1 MKRIFNDA
9 ILRLLVK
16 NSNHK
21 GEKTDE
27 KTTETGKSSSGIG
40 TRSVTHN
47 WKFAGSVCDIGTEK
61 NLNDV
66 NKKIDNLENK
76 KEEIEGELDTKNE
89 ELVNLMVDVG
99 ILEKEIDQNEKQLKQ
114 VKKDLKTAQKNEKKQ
129 YQAMKKRIKF
139 MYERGDSAVISS
151 LLESKSMADMLN
163 RVEYFNEV
171 YDYDR
176 NLLDNY
182 EKTRKQ
188 VEDLKAQVE
197 DEKKELETAKD
208 DLKQQQKQLE
218 TAMANLRSQ
227 QANADTQIANAK
239 NLASE
244 YQKTITE
251 QNKIIQQQQAAAAA
265 SRSSGGSSGG
275 SGGTSK
281 PNSNASVPGGNLNPP
296 KTTNVSGSDVVNY
309 AMQFVG
315 KPYVWGGKDP
325 NTGADCSGFTSYVYA
340 HFGISIPSFSGAQ
353 RSCGQE
359 VSYAN
364 AQAGDLICYA
374 GHVAIYMGGGKI
386 VHAKGTAYGI
396 VGNDNATYKTIITV
410 RRLL

>member
-1 MKRIFNDA
+1 MRKLQRRA
-9 ILRLLVK
+9 KAVLALVLVVSLTIGSSQVVYATSAQNK
-16 NSNHK
+16 
-21 GEKTDE
+21 
-27 KTTETGKSSSGIG
+27 KSE
-40 TRSVTHN
+40 
-47 WKFAGSVCDIGTEK
+47 AEK

-239 NLASE
+239 SLASE

-265 SRSSGGSSGG
+265 SGRSSGGSSGG

-281 PNSNASVPGGNLNPP
+281 PISNASVPGGNLNPP

>member
-1 MKRIFNDA
+1 MRKLQRRA
-9 ILRLLVK
+9 KAVLALVLVVSLTIGSSQVVYATSAQNK
-16 NSNHK
+16 
-21 GEKTDE
+21 
-27 KTTETGKSSSGIG
+27 KSE
-40 TRSVTHN
+40 
-47 WKFAGSVCDIGTEK
+47 AEK

-239 NLASE
+239 SLASE

-265 SRSSGGSSGG
+265 SGRSSGG

-340 HFGISIPSFSGAQ
+340 HVGISIPSFSGAQ

>member
-1 MKRIFNDA
+1 MRKLQRRA
-9 ILRLLVK
+9 KAVLALVLVVSLTIGSSQVVYATSAQNK
-16 NSNHK
+16 
-21 GEKTDE
+21 
-27 KTTETGKSSSGIG
+27 KSE
-40 TRSVTHN
+40 
-47 WKFAGSVCDIGTEK
+47 AEK

-66 NKKIDNLENK
+66 NKKIDNLEDK
-76 KEEIEGELDTKNE
+76 KEEIEGELDAKNE

>member
-1 MKRIFNDA
+1 MRKLQRRA
-9 ILRLLVK
+9 KAVLALVLVVSLSIGSSQVVYATSAQNK
-16 NSNHK
+16 
-21 GEKTDE
+21 
-27 KTTETGKSSSGIG
+27 KSE
-40 TRSVTHN
+40 
-47 WKFAGSVCDIGTEK
+47 AEK

-239 NLASE
+239 SLASE

-265 SRSSGGSSGG
+265 SSRSSGGSSGG

>member
-1 MKRIFNDA
+1 MRKLQRRA
-9 ILRLLVK
+9 KAVLALVLVVSLTIGSSQVVYATSAQNK
-16 NSNHK
+16 
-21 GEKTDE
+21 
-27 KTTETGKSSSGIG
+27 KSE
-40 TRSVTHN
+40 
-47 WKFAGSVCDIGTEK
+47 AEK

-66 NKKIDNLENK
+66 NKKIDNLESE
-76 KEEIEGELDTKNE
+76 KEEIEGELDAKNE

-197 DEKKELETAKD
+197 DEKKELETAQD

-239 NLASE
+239 SLASE

-265 SRSSGGSSGG
+265 SQSSSSGNSGGSSSG
-275 SGGTSK
+275 GGTSK
-281 PNSNASVPGGNLNPP
+281 PKSNASVPGGNLNPP

>member
-1 MKRIFNDA
+1 MRKLQRRA
-9 ILRLLVK
+9 KAVLALVLVVSLTIGSSQVVYATSAQNK
-16 NSNHK
+16 
-21 GEKTDE
+21 
-27 KTTETGKSSSGIG
+27 KSE
-40 TRSVTHN
+40 
-47 WKFAGSVCDIGTEK
+47 AEK

-239 NLASE
+239 SLASE

-265 SRSSGGSSGG
+265 SGRSSGGSSGG

-410 RRLL
+410 RQLL

>member
-1 MKRIFNDA
+1 MRKLQRRA
-9 ILRLLVK
+9 KAVLALVLVVSLTIGSSQVVYATSAQNK
-16 NSNHK
+16 
-21 GEKTDE
+21 
-27 KTTETGKSSSGIG
+27 KSE
-40 TRSVTHN
+40 
-47 WKFAGSVCDIGTEK
+47 AEK

-197 DEKKELETAKD
+197 DEKKELEKAKD

-239 NLASE
+239 SLASE

-265 SRSSGGSSGG
+265 SGRSSGGSSGG

>member
-1 MKRIFNDA
+1 MRKLQRRA
-9 ILRLLVK
+9 KAVLALVLVVSLTIGSSQVVYATSAQNK
-16 NSNHK
+16 
-21 GEKTDE
+21 
-27 KTTETGKSSSGIG
+27 KSE
-40 TRSVTHN
+40 
-47 WKFAGSVCDIGTEK
+47 AEK

-99 ILEKEIDQNEKQLKQ
+99 ILEKEINQNEKQLKQ

-239 NLASE
+239 SLASE

-265 SRSSGGSSGG
+265 SGRSSGGSSGG

-386 VHAKGTAYGI
+386 VHAKGTSYGI

>member
-1 MKRIFNDA
+1 MRKLQRRA
-9 ILRLLVK
+9 KAVLALVLVVSLTIGSSQVVYATSAQNK
-16 NSNHK
+16 
-21 GEKTDE
+21 
-27 KTTETGKSSSGIG
+27 KSE
-40 TRSVTHN
+40 
-47 WKFAGSVCDIGTEK
+47 AEK

-182 EKTRKQ
+182 EQTRKQ

-239 NLASE
+239 SLASE

-265 SRSSGGSSGG
+265 SGRSSGG

>member
-1 MKRIFNDA
+1 MRKLQRRA
-9 ILRLLVK
+9 KAVLALVLVVSLTIGSSQVVYATSAQNK
-16 NSNHK
+16 
-21 GEKTDE
+21 
-27 KTTETGKSSSGIG
+27 KSE
-40 TRSVTHN
+40 
-47 WKFAGSVCDIGTEK
+47 AEK

-239 NLASE
+239 SLASE

-265 SRSSGGSSGG
+265 SGRSSGGSSGG
-275 SGGTSK
+275 GGGTSK
-281 PNSNASVPGGNLNPP
+281 PNSNAGVPGGNLNPP

>member
-1 MKRIFNDA
+1 MRKLQRRA
-9 ILRLLVK
+9 KAVLALVLVVSLTIGSSQVVYATSAQNK
-16 NSNHK
+16 
-21 GEKTDE
+21 
-27 KTTETGKSSSGIG
+27 KSE
-40 TRSVTHN
+40 
-47 WKFAGSVCDIGTEK
+47 AEK

-239 NLASE
+239 SLASE

-265 SRSSGGSSGG
+265 SGQSSGGSSGG

>member
-1 MKRIFNDA
+1 MRKLQRRA
-9 ILRLLVK
+9 KAVLALVLVVSLTIGSSQVVYATSAQNK
-16 NSNHK
+16 
-21 GEKTDE
+21 
-27 KTTETGKSSSGIG
+27 KSE
-40 TRSVTHN
+40 
-47 WKFAGSVCDIGTEK
+47 AEK

-239 NLASE
+239 SLASE

-265 SRSSGGSSGG
+265 SGRSSGGSSGG

-296 KTTNVSGSDVVNY
+296 KTTNFSGSDVVNY

>member
-1 MKRIFNDA
+1 MRKLQRRA
-9 ILRLLVK
+9 KAVLALVLVVSLTIGSSQVVYATSAQSK
-16 NSNHK
+16 
-21 GEKTDE
+21 
-27 KTTETGKSSSGIG
+27 KSE
-40 TRSVTHN
+40 
-47 WKFAGSVCDIGTEK
+47 AEK

>member
-1 MKRIFNDA
+1 MRKLQRRA
-9 ILRLLVK
+9 KAVLALVLVVSLTIGSSQVVYATSAQNK
-16 NSNHK
+16 
-21 GEKTDE
+21 
-27 KTTETGKSSSGIG
+27 KSE
-40 TRSVTHN
+40 
-47 WKFAGSVCDIGTEK
+47 AEK

-66 NKKIDNLENK
+66 NKKIDHLENK

>member
-1 MKRIFNDA
+1 MRKLQRRA
-9 ILRLLVK
+9 KAVLALVLVVSLTIGSSQVVYATSAQNK
-16 NSNHK
+16 
-21 GEKTDE
+21 
-27 KTTETGKSSSGIG
+27 KSE
-40 TRSVTHN
+40 
-47 WKFAGSVCDIGTEK
+47 AEK

-139 MYERGDSAVISS
+139 MYERGDSAIISS

>member
-1 MKRIFNDA
+1 MRKLQRRA
-9 ILRLLVK
+9 KAVLALVLVVSLTIGSSQVVYATSAQNK
-16 NSNHK
+16 
-21 GEKTDE
+21 
-27 KTTETGKSSSGIG
+27 KSE
-40 TRSVTHN
+40 
-47 WKFAGSVCDIGTEK
+47 AEK

-66 NKKIDNLENK
+66 NKKIDNLEDK
-76 KEEIEGELDTKNE
+76 KEEIEGELDAKNE

-239 NLASE
+239 SLASE

-265 SRSSGGSSGG
+265 SGRSSGGSSGG

-325 NTGADCSGFTSYVYA
+325 NTGADCSGFTCYVYA

>member
-1 MKRIFNDA
+1 MRNLQRRAKA
-9 ILRLLVK
+9 VLALVLVVSLTIGSSQVVYATSAQNK
-16 NSNHK
+16 
-21 GEKTDE
+21 
-27 KTTETGKSSSGIG
+27 KSE
-40 TRSVTHN
+40 
-47 WKFAGSVCDIGTEK
+47 AEK

-239 NLASE
+239 SLASE

-265 SRSSGGSSGG
+265 SGRSSGGSSGG

>member
-1 MKRIFNDA
+1 MRKLQRRA
-9 ILRLLVK
+9 KAVLALVLVVSLTIGSSQVVYATSAQNK
-16 NSNHK
+16 
-21 GEKTDE
+21 
-27 KTTETGKSSSGIG
+27 KSE
-40 TRSVTHN
+40 
-47 WKFAGSVCDIGTEK
+47 AEK

-76 KEEIEGELDTKNE
+76 NEEIEGELDTKNE

-239 NLASE
+239 SLASE

-265 SRSSGGSSGG
+265 SGRSSGGSSGG

>member
-1 MKRIFNDA
+1 MRKLQRRA
-9 ILRLLVK
+9 KAVLALVLVVSLTIGSSQVVYATSAQNK
-16 NSNHK
+16 
-21 GEKTDE
+21 
-27 KTTETGKSSSGIG
+27 KSE
-40 TRSVTHN
+40 
-47 WKFAGSVCDIGTEK
+47 AEK

-239 NLASE
+239 SLASE

-265 SRSSGGSSGG
+265 FGRSSGGSSGG

>member
-1 MKRIFNDA
+1 MRKLQRRA
-9 ILRLLVK
+9 KAVLALVLVVSLTIGSSQVVYATSAQNK
-16 NSNHK
+16 
-21 GEKTDE
+21 
-27 KTTETGKSSSGIG
+27 KSE
-40 TRSVTHN
+40 
-47 WKFAGSVCDIGTEK
+47 AEK

-218 TAMANLRSQ
+218 TAMTNLRSQ

-239 NLASE
+239 SLASE
-244 YQKTITE
+244 YQKTIAE
-251 QNKIIQQQQAAAAA
+251 QNKIIQQQQAEAAA

>member
-1 MKRIFNDA
+1 MRKLQRRA
-9 ILRLLVK
+9 KAVLALVLVVSLTIGSSQVVYATSAQNK
-16 NSNHK
+16 
-21 GEKTDE
+21 
-27 KTTETGKSSSGIG
+27 KSE
-40 TRSVTHN
+40 
-47 WKFAGSVCDIGTEK
+47 AEK

-76 KEEIEGELDTKNE
+76 KEEIEGELDIKNE

-239 NLASE
+239 SLASE

-265 SRSSGGSSGG
+265 SGRSSGG

>member
-1 MKRIFNDA
+1 MRK
-9 ILRLLVK
+9 LQRLAKAVLALVLVVSLTIGSSQVVYATSAQNK
-16 NSNHK
+16 
-21 GEKTDE
+21 
-27 KTTETGKSSSGIG
+27 KSE
-40 TRSVTHN
+40 
-47 WKFAGSVCDIGTEK
+47 AEK

-76 KEEIEGELDTKNE
+76 KEEIEGELDAKNE

>member
-1 MKRIFNDA
+1 MRKLQRRA
-9 ILRLLVK
+9 KAVLALVLVVSLTIGSSQVVYATSAQNK
-16 NSNHK
+16 
-21 GEKTDE
+21 
-27 KTTETGKSSSGIG
+27 KSE
-40 TRSVTHN
+40 
-47 WKFAGSVCDIGTEK
+47 AEK

-239 NLASE
+239 SLASE

-265 SRSSGGSSGG
+265 SGRSSGGSSGG

-340 HFGISIPSFSGAQ
+340 HFGISIPSFSGVQ

>member
-1 MKRIFNDA
+1 MRKLQRRA
-9 ILRLLVK
+9 KAVLALVLVVSLTIGSSQVVYATSAQNK
-16 NSNHK
+16 
-21 GEKTDE
+21 
-27 KTTETGKSSSGIG
+27 KSE
-40 TRSVTHN
+40 
-47 WKFAGSVCDIGTEK
+47 AEK

-99 ILEKEIDQNEKQLKQ
+99 ILEKEIDQ

-239 NLASE
+239 SLASE

-265 SRSSGGSSGG
+265 SGRSSGGSSGG

>member
-1 MKRIFNDA
+1 MRKLQRRA
-9 ILRLLVK
+9 KAVLALVLVVSLTIGSSQVVYATSAQNK
-16 NSNHK
+16 
-21 GEKTDE
+21 
-27 KTTETGKSSSGIG
+27 KSE
-40 TRSVTHN
+40 
-47 WKFAGSVCDIGTEK
+47 AEK

-239 NLASE
+239 SLASE

-265 SRSSGGSSGG
+265 SGRGSSGG

>member
-1 MKRIFNDA
+1 MRKLQRRA
-9 ILRLLVK
+9 KAVLALVLVVSLTIGSSQVVYATSAQNK
-16 NSNHK
+16 
-21 GEKTDE
+21 
-27 KTTETGKSSSGIG
+27 KSE
-40 TRSVTHN
+40 
-47 WKFAGSVCDIGTEK
+47 AEK

-239 NLASE
+239 SLASE

-265 SRSSGGSSGG
+265 SGGSSGG

>member
-1 MKRIFNDA
+1 MRKLQRRA
-9 ILRLLVK
+9 KAVLALVLVVSLTIGSSQVVYATSAQNK
-16 NSNHK
+16 
-21 GEKTDE
+21 
-27 KTTETGKSSSGIG
+27 KSE
-40 TRSVTHN
+40 
-47 WKFAGSVCDIGTEK
+47 AEK

-139 MYERGDSAVISS
+139 MYERGDSAIISS

-218 TAMANLRSQ
+218 TAMTNLRSQ

-251 QNKIIQQQQAAAAA
+251 QNKIIQQQQAEAAA

>member
-1 MKRIFNDA
+1 MRKLQRRA
-9 ILRLLVK
+9 KAVLALVLVVSLTIGSSQVVYATSAQNK
-16 NSNHK
+16 
-21 GEKTDE
+21 
-27 KTTETGKSSSGIG
+27 KSE
-40 TRSVTHN
+40 
-47 WKFAGSVCDIGTEK
+47 AEK

-188 VEDLKAQVE
+188 VEDLKVQVE

-239 NLASE
+239 SLASE

-265 SRSSGGSSGG
+265 SGRSSGGSSGG

>member
-1 MKRIFNDA
+1 MRKLQRRA
-9 ILRLLVK
+9 KAVLALVLVVSLTIGSSQVVYATSAQNK
-16 NSNHK
+16 
-21 GEKTDE
+21 
-27 KTTETGKSSSGIG
+27 KSE
-40 TRSVTHN
+40 
-47 WKFAGSVCDIGTEK
+47 AEK

-227 QANADTQIANAK
+227 QANADTQMANAK
-239 NLASE
+239 SLASE

-265 SRSSGGSSGG
+265 SGRSSGGSSGG

>member
-1 MKRIFNDA
+1 MRKLQRRA
-9 ILRLLVK
+9 KAVLALVLVVSLTIGSSQVVYATSAQNK
-16 NSNHK
+16 
-21 GEKTDE
+21 
-27 KTTETGKSSSGIG
+27 KSE
-40 TRSVTHN
+40 
-47 WKFAGSVCDIGTEK
+47 AEK

-197 DEKKELETAKD
+197 DEKKELETAQD

-239 NLASE
+239 SLASE

-265 SRSSGGSSGG
+265 SGRSSGGSSGG

-364 AQAGDLICYA
+364 AQAGELICYA

>member
-1 MKRIFNDA
+1 MRKLQRRA
-9 ILRLLVK
+9 KAVLALVLVVSLTIGSSQVVYATSAQNK
-16 NSNHK
+16 
-21 GEKTDE
+21 
-27 KTTETGKSSSGIG
+27 KSE
-40 TRSVTHN
+40 
-47 WKFAGSVCDIGTEK
+47 AEK

-76 KEEIEGELDTKNE
+76 KEEIEGELDAKNE

-325 NTGADCSGFTSYVYA
+325 NTGADCSGFTSYIYA

>member
-1 MKRIFNDA
+1 MRKLQRRA
-9 ILRLLVK
+9 KAVLALVLVVSLTIGSSQVVYATSAQNK
-16 NSNHK
+16 NS
-21 GEKTDE
+21 E
-27 KTTETGKSSSGIG
+27 
-40 TRSVTHN
+40 
-47 WKFAGSVCDIGTEK
+47 AEK

-239 NLASE
+239 SLASE

>member
-1 MKRIFNDA
+1 MRKLQRRA
-9 ILRLLVK
+9 KAVLALVLVVSLTIGSSQVVYATSAQNK
-16 NSNHK
+16 
-21 GEKTDE
+21 
-27 KTTETGKSSSGIG
+27 KSE
-40 TRSVTHN
+40 
-47 WKFAGSVCDIGTEK
+47 AEK

-76 KEEIEGELDTKNE
+76 KEEIEGVLDTKNE

-218 TAMANLRSQ
+218 TAMTNLRSQ

-251 QNKIIQQQQAAAAA
+251 QNKIIQQQQAEAAA

>member
-1 MKRIFNDA
+1 MRKLQRRA
-9 ILRLLVK
+9 KAVLALVLVVSLTIGSSQVVYATSAQNK
-16 NSNHK
+16 
-21 GEKTDE
+21 
-27 KTTETGKSSSGIG
+27 KSE
-40 TRSVTHN
+40 
-47 WKFAGSVCDIGTEK
+47 AEK

-218 TAMANLRSQ
+218 TAMTNLRSQ

-251 QNKIIQQQQAAAAA
+251 QNKIIQQQQAEAAA

-315 KPYVWGGKDP
+315 KPDVWGGKDP

>member
-1 MKRIFNDA
+1 MRKLQRRA
-9 ILRLLVK
+9 KAVLALVLVVSLTIGSAQVVYATSAQNK
-16 NSNHK
+16 
-21 GEKTDE
+21 
-27 KTTETGKSSSGIG
+27 KSE
-40 TRSVTHN
+40 
-47 WKFAGSVCDIGTEK
+47 AEK

-239 NLASE
+239 SLASE

-265 SRSSGGSSGG
+265 SGRSSGGSSGG

>member
-1 MKRIFNDA
+1 MRKLQRRA
-9 ILRLLVK
+9 KAVLALVLVVSLTIGSSQVVYATSAQNK
-16 NSNHK
+16 
-21 GEKTDE
+21 
-27 KTTETGKSSSGIG
+27 KSE
-40 TRSVTHN
+40 
-47 WKFAGSVCDIGTEK
+47 AEK

-239 NLASE
+239 SLASE

-265 SRSSGGSSGG
+265 SGRSSGGSSGG

-374 GHVAIYMGGGKI
+374 GHVAIYLGGGKI

>member
-1 MKRIFNDA
+1 MRKLQRRA
-9 ILRLLVK
+9 KAVLALVLVVSLTIGSSQVVYATSAQNK
-16 NSNHK
+16 
-21 GEKTDE
+21 
-27 KTTETGKSSSGIG
+27 KSE
-40 TRSVTHN
+40 
-47 WKFAGSVCDIGTEK
+47 AEK

-396 VGNDNATYKTIITV
+396 VGNDNATYNTIITV

>member
-1 MKRIFNDA
+1 MRKLQRRA
-9 ILRLLVK
+9 KAVLALVLVVSLTIGSSQVVYATSAQNK
-16 NSNHK
+16 
-21 GEKTDE
+21 
-27 KTTETGKSSSGIG
+27 KSE
-40 TRSVTHN
+40 
-47 WKFAGSVCDIGTEK
+47 AEK

-239 NLASE
+239 SLASE

-265 SRSSGGSSGG
+265 SGRSSGGSSGG

-396 VGNDNATYKTIITV
+396 VGNDNATYKTIVTV